1 LDQAQNF
8 PLFCMP
14 ASLQFGV
21 DQLIVDRHF
30 EATALGRYQ
39 GNGLDVELVL
49 LGQICHQTD
58 GSVRVV
64 SNRAVDDS
72 NFHSNISLIWEDP
85 TWILL
90 FVIFRQHATY
100 EIMQEVVAGLRR
112 CTMRKFA
119 SFVFGSVMGAMF
131 GAVVALLIAP
141 SSGEELQA
149 RARVRVATL
158 RDEVQNAYDIRTAQ
172 LQAELEALSSSS
184 EGDEQPPESE

>member
-1 LDQAQNF
+1 
-8 PLFCMP
+8 
-14 ASLQFGV
+14 
-21 DQLIVDRHF
+21 
-30 EATALGRYQ
+30 
-39 GNGLDVELVL
+39 
-49 LGQICHQTD
+49 
-58 GSVRVV
+58 
-64 SNRAVDDS
+64 
-72 NFHSNISLIWEDP
+72 
-85 TWILL
+85 
-90 FVIFRQHATY
+90 
-100 EIMQEVVAGLRR
+100 
-112 CTMRKFA
+112 MRKFA